1 MKENYEVNLDD
12 NEANELEE
20 KACNVDLPGLGKMK
34 FLPYGGVFDGPNFN
48 VANVGVDLG
57 LTKGL
62 AKEELT
68 KDLNESH
75 KAFWAC
81 GIGADNIGVSKAVEN
96 CSNPEVVGMDLCRY
110 GFNFDECNDTFKINL
125 FNINGSAYAIN
136 LLSADY
142 IKRSRILLV
151 DGYCNFETKK
161 EIARKIADGSFRADC
176 VVFIKRSCDSEGTKL
191 IEEELKKRGCESN
204 VIRESDYNALTRKGK
219 ELYAKLI
226 GEELGEKGFESNVI
240 REGDYNAL
248 TIKGKELY
256 AKLIDEELGEK
267 VFESLIQNDND
278 NDNDNF
284 TNKAKRRKKFRNLI
298 GKVKENKGKTAF
310 GFVSF
315 LGLEELLRRNFFS
328 GEKTNEKEK
337 AKKFKKVS

>member
-12 NEANELEE
+12 NEAKNKLEE
-20 KACNVDLPGLGKMK
+20 KACNEVDLPGLGKMK
-34 FLPYGGVFDGPNFN
+34 FLPYGGVFDGPSFN
-48 VANVGVDLG
+48 VANVGVDPK

-110 GFNFDECNDTFKINL
+110 GFNFDKFNDTFKINL
-125 FNINGSAYAIN
+125 FNINGSTYAIN
-136 LLSADY
+136 VLSADY

-191 IEEELKKRGCESN
+191 IEKELKKRGCESN
-204 VIRESDYNALTRKGK
+204 VIP
-219 ELYAKLI
+219 
-226 GEELGEKGFESNVI
+226 
-240 REGDYNAL
+240 EGNYNAL

-256 AKLIDEELGEK
+256 AKLIGEELK
-267 VFESLIQNDND
+267 KDVFESLIQNDND
-278 NDNDNF
+278 NDNF
-284 TNKAKRRKKFRNLI
+284 TNKAKRGKKFRNLI
-298 GKVKENKGKTAF
+298 GKVKENKGKMAF

-315 LGLEELLRRNFFS
+315 LGLEELLRRSFFS

-337 AKKFKKVS
+337 AKNLKKLVEQKDADKYPNRKDKNSAAT